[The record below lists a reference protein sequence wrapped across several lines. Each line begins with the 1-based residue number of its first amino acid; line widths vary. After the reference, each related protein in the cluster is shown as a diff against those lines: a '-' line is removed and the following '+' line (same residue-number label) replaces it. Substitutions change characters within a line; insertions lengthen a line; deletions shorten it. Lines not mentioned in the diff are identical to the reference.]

1 MTSRYR
7 YKCILPAILL
17 GLLGLHSVS
26 FGAGLNTDVALTPP
40 EDGTIVRFQ
49 WRDITLSHD
58 PTPMDRDVT
67 LTVNPLT
74 VVHGISANLAVLAT
88 LPTIHRRVELP
99 SGEDVEDTG
108 LGDIPL
114 LFKYRFYQD
123 DEPGVTTR
131 WAMIGGVEIPSYD
144 EDFSSDSFDPII
156 GTVWTHQRRDWWID
170 WDLIYKFN
178 TAGGTAGD
186 DLLRADTAASIRFLG
201 GESEQTGP
209 WALYG
214 IGEINASYITDGS
227 TQMFLS
233 PGLQFMTSR
242 WLLEG
247 GVQLPVYQDMKSPRL
262 ENDTTIVLSF
272 RYLY

>member
-7 YKCILPAILL
+7 YKCLLPAILL
-17 GLLGLHSVS
+17 GLLALHSVS
-26 FGAGLNTDVALTPP
+26 YGAGLNTDVALTPP

-58 PTPMDRDVT
+58 PTPMDRDVS

-88 LPTIHRRVELP
+88 LPSINRRVELP
-99 SGEDVEDTG
+99 SGEDAEDTG
-108 LGDIPL
+108 VGDIPL

-186 DLLRADTAASIRFLG
+186 DLLRGDTAASIRLLG
-201 GESEQTGP
+201 GESEKTGV
-209 WALYG
+209 
-214 IGEINASYITDGS
+214 SS
-227 TQMFLS
+227 
-233 PGLQFMTSR
+233 
-242 WLLEG
+242 
-247 GVQLPVYQDMKSPRL
+247 
-262 ENDTTIVLSF
+262 
-272 RYLY
+272 